1 MGMKMLD
8 KICISA
14 MLRANAVKDKMES
27 FLEEQDGVSN
37 VVATLLILVIV
48 VTLVTTFWGR
58 LQEWTNKLM
67 DTIFNT
73 SIH

>member
-1 MGMKMLD
+1 MKMLD

-67 DTIFNT
+67 DSIFNT

>member
-1 MGMKMLD
+1 MKMLD
-8 KICISA
+8 KICINA
-14 MLRANAVKDKMES
+14 MLRANVAKDKLES

-37 VVATLLILVIV
+37 VVATLLILVIA

-67 DTIFNT
+67 DIIFKTTI
-73 SIH
+73 

>member
-1 MGMKMLD
+1 M
-8 KICISA
+8 A
-14 MLRANAVKDKMES
+14 KDKLES

-67 DTIFNT
+67 DIIFKTTI
-73 SIH
+73 

>member
-1 MGMKMLD
+1 MKMLD
-8 KICISA
+8 KICINA
-14 MLRANAVKDKMES
+14 MLRANVAKDKLES

-58 LQEWTNKLM
+58 LSEWANGLM

>member
-1 MGMKMLD
+1 MKMLD
-8 KICISA
+8 KICINA
-14 MLRANAVKDKMES
+14 MLRANVAKDKLES

-37 VVATLLILVIV
+37 VVATLPILVIV

-67 DTIFNT
+67 DIIFKTTI
-73 SIH
+73 

>member
-1 MGMKMLD
+1 MKMLD
-8 KICISA
+8 KICINA
-14 MLRANAVKDKMES
+14 MLRANVAKDKLES

-67 DTIFNT
+67 DIIFKTI
-73 SIH
+73 I

>member
-1 MGMKMLD
+1 MRMLD
-8 KICISA
+8 KICINA
-14 MLRANAVKDKMES
+14 MLRANVAKDKLES

-67 DTIFNT
+67 DIIFKTTI
-73 SIH
+73 

>member
-1 MGMKMLD
+1 MKMLD
-8 KICISA
+8 KICINA
-14 MLRANAVKDKMES
+14 MLRANVAKDKLES
-27 FLEEQDGVSN
+27 FLEEQDGISN

-67 DTIFNT
+67 DIIFKTTI
-73 SIH
+73 

>member
-1 MGMKMLD
+1 MKMLD
-8 KICISA
+8 KICINA
-14 MLRANAVKDKMES
+14 MLRANVAKDKLDS

-67 DTIFNT
+67 DIIFKTTI
-73 SIH
+73 

>member
-1 MGMKMLD
+1 MKMLD
-8 KICISA
+8 KICINA
-14 MLRANAVKDKMES
+14 MLRANVAKDKLES

-67 DTIFNT
+67 DSIFKTTI
-73 SIH
+73 

>member
-1 MGMKMLD
+1 MRMLD
-8 KICISA
+8 KICINA
-14 MLRANAVKDKMES
+14 MLRANVAKDKLES

-67 DTIFNT
+67 DIIFKT
-73 SIH
+73 KIS